1 MGGSIHPFPTTRVTR
16 PREARRQPAEDV
28 CTQCKVL
35 ADGRVVCG
43 KVGRGQ
49 RHAEVSPALCAT
61 CPAKM
66 VNCKHLRYTLRK
78 DEPVP
83 IVVRYAGGRTE
94 VWDDVPPSMKF
105 SQAACAL
112 RREPIQSPADCAG
125 CVLRQGQAERGGGM
139 VVPLRPAPVR
149 VEEAVHG

>member
-1 MGGSIHPFPTTRVTR
+1 MGGSIHPFPAPRVTR
-16 PREARRQPAEDV
+16 PREARCQPAAEV
-28 CTQCKVL
+28 CAQRKVL

-43 KVGRGQ
+43 KVGRGNV
-49 RHAEVSPALCAT
+49 EVSPALCAT
-61 CPAKM
+61 CPARM

-94 VWDDVPPSMKF
+94 VWDDLPPSIKF
-105 SQAACAL
+105 SRAACVL

-125 CVLRQGQAERGGGM
+125 CVLRQAEQSGA
-139 VVPLRPAPVR
+139 VVLTHESFIRNP
-149 VEEAVHG
+149 